1 MKSPITFV
9 VLFGVCGSFVSA
21 NPPKATERKTE
32 ELSGL
37 IIEYPVDDQNFARA
51 FALEFS
57 RLQANEPAVV
67 SSSSSL
73 SLADMKRQRSEF
85 LDAIGRNLHLAK
97 PTPQMAAAYD
107 QFLEFAERMST
118 AMRTPARH
126 FQIWQSRELKAR
138 LEAGESIP
146 GIKLGEGGPIF
157 FSPQNMKDF
166 AEWKFL
172 VLISLHETETGEALA
187 QAKAHLAQQMI
198 GTLSEVISVPPAIQ
212 MILHE
217 TVERAII
224 ENYLR
229 SADRRW
235 FCEGVANYVAFKIIE
250 DRVGTASAR
259 RSYDLAQQ
267 VGMYADMR
275 ASIRLEKWAAL
286 EDQMR
291 QNHDDRDT
299 RQGAANYAFATEVIF
314 KAAAANGPNFL
325 PSLFVEIGKTPLRK
339 ANIKTVYRAYEKTF
353 GGDFRSCFPNRP

>member
-1 MKSPITFV
+1 VKSPITFV

-37 IIEYPVDDQNFARA
+37 IVEYPVDDQNFTRA

-57 RLQANEPAVV
+57 RLQANEPPAA
-67 SSSSSL
+67 SSAPSL
-73 SLADMKRQRSEF
+73 SFADMKQRRAEF
-85 LDAIGRNLHLAK
+85 LDAIGHYLHLPK
-97 PTPQMAAAYD
+97 PSPQMAAAYD
-107 QFLEFAERMST
+107 QFLELAERMSAT
-118 AMRTPARH
+118 ARTPIRH
-126 FQIWQSRELKAR
+126 FQIWRGSELKAR
-138 LEAGESIP
+138 LEAGESIH

-157 FSPQNMKDF
+157 FSPQSTKDF
-166 AEWKFL
+166 SDWPFL
-172 VLISLHETETGEALA
+172 VMISNRDTETGDALA
-187 QAKAHLAQQMI
+187 QKKAREARHMIDTLAE
-198 GTLSEVISVPPAIQ
+198 LISVPPAVQ
-212 MILHE
+212 LILHE

-250 DRVGTASAR
+250 GRVGTASAR

-267 VGMYADMR
+267 VGMHADKR
-275 ASIRLEKWAAL
+275 ATTRLEKWAAL
-286 EDQMR
+286 EDQAR

-353 GGDFRSCFPNRP
+353 GGDLRSYFPNRP